1 LALPLIAAAS
11 ILSAT
16 PEIPRLPPIRR
27 DPQITYLDHS
37 GAVIGVRGGRYGPP
51 VDIDRLPAYVPAAF
65 VAIEDRRFYSHEG
78 FDPMGMARA
87 LMADLAAG
95 RAREGASTITQQL
108 ARNLFLDADRTM
120 ERKATELVYA
130 VELEQTY
137 TKKQI
142 LGLYLSRV
150 YFGSGAYGIDAAA
163 ERYFD
168 RPASRLTI
176 RQAAMLAAMMKSPN
190 EYNPVEQPDRSEERT
205 RLVLDAMVET
215 GAITP
220 SQRAEALAQNPHL
233 WKTARTASA
242 QWFVDWVDAQ
252 THHAVGRVTR
262 DLVVDT
268 TLDLPSEAAA
278 GEEAKAVADRYAS
291 RGVQQAALV
300 SLDGDGRIRALVG
313 GVDYTTGPYDRAV
326 DARRQVGSAWK
337 PFIYLAA
344 LENGRTPDTIAVDE
358 PVTIDGWTPADFE
371 PEYLGPI
378 TLQTALAKSIN
389 TVAARLADEIGR
401 PIVAAEARKL
411 GIASPIN
418 TDPAMALGTSQVS
431 PLEMAQAYDAFAN
444 GGNRVY
450 AYGIERIRY
459 AGGQTI
465 YQHRAEAP
473 QPVIANPPLSEL
485 NGMLRTVLQDG
496 GTGVRAAIPGRDLA
510 GKTGTTSDFRDAW
523 FCGFTGNLTTVVWLG
538 RDDDKPMARITGGSA
553 PVDLWKSFMLTALR
567 RLPNAAIPPGPPAP
581 TPAPV
586 QEVANPS
593 VPVPA
598 PGAAPDIPAAP
609 VTAAA
614 TPPT

>member
-1 LALPLIAAAS
+1 MALPLIAIAS

-16 PEIPRLPPIRR
+16 PEIPRLPPIHR
-27 DPQITYLDHS
+27 DPQITYLDRS
-37 GAVIGVRGGRYGPP
+37 GAVLGVRGGRYGPP
-51 VDIDRLPAYVPAAF
+51 VDVDRLPAYVPAAF
-65 VAIEDRRFYSHEG
+65 VAIEDRRFYSHDG

-87 LMADLAAG
+87 LVADLAAG

-108 ARNLFLDADRTM
+108 ARNLFLNSDRTV

-130 VELEQTY
+130 IELEQAY
-137 TKKQI
+137 SKKQI

-150 YFGSGAYGIDAAA
+150 YFGEGAYGIEAAA

-176 RQAAMLAAMMKSPN
+176 REAAMLAAMMKSPTD
-190 EYNPVEQPDRSEERT
+190 YNPIEQPDRSEERT

-220 SQRAEALAQNPHL
+220 AQRALALAQNPHL
-233 WKTARTASA
+233 WKTARTQSA

-252 THHAVGRVTR
+252 TRHAVGRINR

-268 TLDLPSEAAA
+268 TLDLPTEAAA
-278 GEEAKAVADRYAS
+278 GEEASAVVDHYAR
-291 RGVQQAALV
+291 RGVEQAALV
-300 SLDGDGRIRALVG
+300 ALDGEGRVRAMIG

-337 PFIYLAA
+337 PFVYLAA
-344 LENGRTPDTIAVDE
+344 LENGRTPDTMVVDA
-358 PVTIDGWTPADFE
+358 PVTIDGWSPADFE
-371 PEYLGPI
+371 PEYLGQI

-411 GIASPIN
+411 GIVSPIN
-418 TDPAMALGTSQVS
+418 TEPAMALGTSQVS

-450 AYGIERIRY
+450 AYGVERIRY
-459 AGGQTI
+459 AGGPVI
-465 YQHRAEAP
+465 YQHRSEAA
-473 QPVIANPPLSEL
+473 QPVVANPPLTEL
-485 NGMLRTVLQDG
+485 NGMLRTVLQSG
-496 GTGVRAAIPGRDLA
+496 GTGDRAAIPGRDLA

-523 FCGFTGNLTTVVWLG
+523 FCGFTGNLTTVVWMG
-538 RDDDKPMARITGGSA
+538 RDDDKPMSHITGGSA
-553 PVDLWKSFMLTALR
+553 PVDLWRSFMLTAMR
-567 RLPNAAIPPGPPAP
+567 RLPNEPIPPGPPAP
-581 TPAPV
+581 VPPPL
-586 QEVANPS
+586 QEVANPPPLTIPPIPS
-593 VPVPA
+593 PA
-598 PGAAPDIPAAP
+598 AAPL
-609 VTAAA
+609 TA
-614 TPPT
+614 PPT

>member
-1 LALPLIAAAS
+1 MALPLIAVAS
-11 ILSAT
+11 ILGAG
-16 PEIPRLPPIRR
+16 PDIPRLPPIRR
-27 DPQITYLDHS
+27 DPQITYLDRS

-51 VDIDRLPAYVPAAF
+51 ADIDRLPAYVPAAF
-65 VAIEDRRFYSHEG
+65 VAIEDRRFYSHDG

-87 LMADLAAG
+87 LVADIEAG
-95 RAREGASTITQQL
+95 KAREGASTITQQL

-130 VELEQTY
+130 VELEQAY

-150 YFGSGAYGIDAAA
+150 YFGEGAYGIEAAA

-168 RPASRLTI
+168 RPAAKLTI
-176 RQAAMLAAMMKSPN
+176 RQAATLAALMKSPA
-190 EYNPVEQPDRSEERT
+190 EYDPVEHPERSEERT

-220 SQRAEALAQNPHL
+220 AQRSTALAQNPHL

-252 THHAVGRVTR
+252 TRQAVGRVTR

-268 TLDLPSEAAA
+268 TLDLPTEAAA
-278 GEEAKAVADRYAS
+278 GEEARTVADRYAS

-300 SLDGDGRIRALVG
+300 TLDGEGRVRALIG
-313 GVDYTTGPYDRAV
+313 GVDYASAPYDRAV
-326 DARRQVGSAWK
+326 DAKRQVGSAWK

-344 LENGRTPDTIAVDE
+344 LENGRTPDTMVVDQ
-358 PVTIDGWTPADFE
+358 PVTIDGWSPADFE
-371 PEYLGPI
+371 PEFLGPI

-389 TVAARLADEIGR
+389 TVAAQLADEIGR
-401 PIVAAEARKL
+401 PVVAAEARKL

-444 GGNRVY
+444 GGNRVH
-450 AYGIERIRY
+450 AYGVERIRY
-459 AGGQTI
+459 AAGPVI

-473 QPVIANPPLSEL
+473 QPVIANPPLTEL
-485 NGMLRTVLQDG
+485 NGMLRTVLQSG
-496 GTGVRAAIPGRDLA
+496 GTGDRAAIPGRDLA

-538 RDDDKPMARITGGSA
+538 RDDDKPMSHITGGSA
-553 PVDLWKSFMLTALR
+553 PVDLWRTFMLTAMR
-567 RLPNAAIPPGPPAP
+567 RLPNQPIPLGPPAP
-581 TPAPV
+581 VPVPV
-586 QEVANPS
+586 QEVANPT
-593 VPVPA
+593 PLAIPPIPA
-598 PGAAPDIPAAP
+598 SPAAP
-609 VTAAA
+609 LTA
-614 TPPT
+614 PPT